1 MCERRRVREREWRG
15 GVAKRHRKKNVYPSQ
30 KIREYQKGSEQKEKK
45 KNKKENYIHNT
56 KTAEA
61 QTFRYKYNFS
71 LICVVETFSMHEGFS
86 NIYIIKLVSCFE
98 TKFARALLHPA
109 MMWHGAWM
117 VQGARGVCVWND
129 LFHSPVPKQHTHTIR
144 NSKNLPHTARM
155 HAYPIFLARVLWF
168 IFLYINNKLMCECG
182 QRMAAWGGGGGE
194 KNFFAS
200 KIVISQQSC
209 FAVTD

>member
-1 MCERRRVREREWRG
+1 
-15 GVAKRHRKKNVYPSQ
+15 
-30 KIREYQKGSEQKEKK
+30 
-45 KNKKENYIHNT
+45 
-56 KTAEA
+56 
-61 QTFRYKYNFS
+61 
-71 LICVVETFSMHEGFS
+71 MHEGFS

-182 QRMAAWGGGGGE
+182 QRMAVGAVRKTSLQVKLWYLSSH
-194 KNFFAS
+194 ALLLP
-200 KIVISQQSC
+200 ISRLVDSLFIFRLC
-209 FAVTD
+209 VSALATPVAVFEQIWTLR

>member
-1 MCERRRVREREWRG
+1 MKGRCGEKAPKEKCLSLPKNTRISEREW
-15 GVAKRHRKKNVYPSQ
+15 AKR
-30 KIREYQKGSEQKEKK
+30 EK